1 MSDLYQFPKAVWAIH
16 SLLLLAFAATVH
28 ADLRTSTDY
37 TVAAD
42 TTEAGGQRATSIS
55 YTNNHGSVGGIVG
68 ISTVAAPAQTA
79 KHGYIGQLYEV
90 TGLELSAA
98 SQSVNEMATVQL
110 AATQVLDDDSTLT
123 VLAADVDW
131 SVMAGPFS
139 GINGN
144 GLATA
149 GTVYGDTIAT
159 AQGLYAGDTAT
170 LDFTVLDTIADN
182 FGSYASDGIGDDWQ
196 NQFFGLDNP
205 DAAPLLDP
213 DGDGDNNLY
222 EYHARLLPNDPTS
235 FLDITLTPVAA
246 EGDAL
251 LTLSPGKVGV
261 TYTIGYKDSLLDAD
275 WIPLTAI
282 VGSDGILDFTD
293 EAASG
298 TRKFY
303 IVTPTR
309 TP

>member
-28 ADLRTSTDY
+28 ADLRTSMDY

-42 TTEAGGQRATSIS
+42 TTEAGGQRATSVS
-55 YTNNHGSVGGIVG
+55 YTNHGSVGGIVG
-68 ISTVAAPAQTA
+68 ISTVAAPAETA
-79 KHGYIGQLYEV
+79 KAGYMGQLYEV
-90 TGLELSAA
+90 TGIELSAA
-98 SQSVNEMATVQL
+98 SLSVNETAPVQL
-110 AATQVLDDDSTLT
+110 SATQVLDDESILT
-123 VLAADVDW
+123 VPATSVTW

-139 GINGN
+139 GINAN

-159 AQGLYAGDTAT
+159 AQGMYAGDTDT
-170 LDFTVLDTIADN
+170 LDFTVLDTIMDN
-182 FGSYASDGIGDDWQ
+182 FGSYASDGIDDDWQ
-196 NQFFGLDNP
+196 NDHFGLSNP
-205 DAAPLLDP
+205 LAAPLLDP

-235 FLDITLTPVAA
+235 FLDITLTPAAA
-246 EGDAL
+246 EGGAL
-251 LTLSPGKVGV
+251 LTLSPGKAGV
-261 TYTIGYKDSLLDAD
+261 SYAVSYKDSLLDAD
-275 WIPLTAI
+275 WILLTTI
-282 VGSDGILDFTD
+282 GGSDGMLGFTD
-293 EAASG
+293 EEASG
-298 TRKFY
+298 LRKFY

>member
-1 MSDLYQFPKAVWAIH
+1 MH

-42 TTEAGGQRATSIS
+42 TTEAGGQRATSVS
-55 YTNNHGSVGGIVG
+55 YTNHGSVGGIVG
-68 ISTVAAPAQTA
+68 ISTVVSHAETA
-79 KHGYIGQLYEV
+79 KAGYMGQLYEV

-98 SQSVNEMATVQL
+98 SMSVNETATVQL
-110 AATQVLDDDSTLT
+110 SATQVLDDESILT
-123 VLAADVDW
+123 VPATSVTW

-139 GINGN
+139 GINAN

-149 GTVYGDTIAT
+149 STVYEDTIAT
-159 AQGLYAGDTAT
+159 TQGLYAGDTAT
-170 LDFTVLDTIADN
+170 LDFTVLDTVMDN
-182 FGSYASDGIGDDWQ
+182 FGSYASDGIDDDWQ
-196 NQFFGLDNP
+196 KDHFGLSNP
-205 DAAPLLDP
+205 LAAPLLDP

-235 FLDITLTPVAA
+235 FLEITLTPAAA

-251 LTLSPGKVGV
+251 LTLSPGKAGV
-261 TYTIGYKDSLLDAD
+261 SYAVSYKDSLLDAD
-275 WIPLTAI
+275 WILLTTI
-282 VGSDGILDFTD
+282 GGPDGILGFTD
-293 EAASG
+293 KEASG
-298 TRKFY
+298 LRKFY

>member
-42 TTEAGGQRATSIS
+42 TTEAGGQRATSVS
-55 YTNNHGSVGGIVG
+55 YTNHGSVGGIVG
-68 ISTVAAPAQTA
+68 ISTVAAPAETA
-79 KHGYIGQLYEV
+79 KAGYMGQLYEV
-90 TGLELSAA
+90 TGIELSAA
-98 SQSVNEMATVQL
+98 SLSVNETAPVQL
-110 AATQVLDDDSTLT
+110 SATQVLDDESILT
-123 VLAADVDW
+123 VPATSVTW

-139 GINGN
+139 GINAN

-159 AQGLYAGDTAT
+159 AQGMYAGDTDT
-170 LDFTVLDTIADN
+170 LDFTVLDTIMDN
-182 FGSYASDGIGDDWQ
+182 FGSYASDGIDDDWQ
-196 NQFFGLDNP
+196 NDHFGLSNP
-205 DAAPLLDP
+205 LAAPLLDP

-235 FLDITLTPVAA
+235 FLDITLTPAAA

-251 LTLSPGKVGV
+251 LTLSPGKAGV
-261 TYTIGYKDSLLDAD
+261 SYAVSYKDSLLDAD
-275 WIPLTAI
+275 WILLTTI
-282 VGSDGILDFTD
+282 GGSDGMLGFTD
-293 EAASG
+293 MEASG
-298 TRKFY
+298 LRKFY

>member
-42 TTEAGGQRATSIS
+42 TTEAGGQRATSVS
-55 YTNNHGSVGGIVG
+55 YTNHGSVGGIVG
-68 ISTVAAPAQTA
+68 ISTVAAPAETA
-79 KHGYIGQLYEV
+79 KAGYMGQLYEV
-90 TGLELSAA
+90 TGIELSAA
-98 SQSVNEMATVQL
+98 SLSVNETAPVQL
-110 AATQVLDDDSTLT
+110 SATQVLDDESILT
-123 VLAADVDW
+123 VPATSVTW

-139 GINGN
+139 GINAN

-159 AQGLYAGDTAT
+159 AQGMYAGDTDT
-170 LDFTVLDTIADN
+170 LDFTVLDTIMDN
-182 FGSYASDGIGDDWQ
+182 FGSYASDGIDDDWQ
-196 NQFFGLDNP
+196 NDHFGLSNP
-205 DAAPLLDP
+205 LAAPLLDP

-235 FLDITLTPVAA
+235 FLDITLTPAAA
-246 EGDAL
+246 EGGAL
-251 LTLSPGKVGV
+251 LTLSPGKAGV
-261 TYTIGYKDSLLDAD
+261 SYAVSYKDSLLDAD
-275 WIPLTAI
+275 WILLTTI
-282 VGSDGILDFTD
+282 GGSDGMLGFTD
-293 EAASG
+293 EEASG
-298 TRKFY
+298 LRKFY